1 MRDKITAI
9 IFLIFILVFGIGF
22 LLLPDREF
30 SEMENRKLSQ
40 CPVFSVSSF
49 LKGDYTADFEAY
61 MSDQMLLKDTLVTV
75 KVDTVKAMGHRLVNG
90 VFFGA
95 DGYLIQQYGKP
106 GEQLQE
112 NIGHIKAFAESAGLP
127 VTFLLSPNVSEIY
140 PEKLPALAAC
150 YSQKEVISSVKGE
163 LEGSLSFVDATD
175 TLLAHKSEDLFFK
188 TDHHW
193 NMKGAYYGYEAL
205 MESLGLSTK
214 PLSEYEE
221 TEGSGAFYG
230 SLYSKAPSGSQVSDI
245 LTLYK
250 NPNGEYL
257 VNYVQEADTAENLFA
272 LENLE
277 IKDKY
282 TVFLDGNHP
291 YITIDSNAEEKEN
304 VLVLK
309 DSYAHAL
316 LPFLADSFGHLE
328 ILDLRYFH
336 NDLKQFIEEHQIDR
350 VIMIYNVD
358 FLSSDVN
365 FLWLD

>member
-9 IFLIFILVFGIGF
+9 AFLIFILVFGIGF

-30 SEMENRKLSQ
+30 SEMENRKLAQ
-40 CPVFSVSSF
+40 CPDFFVSSF
-49 LKGDYTADFEAY
+49 LKGDYTADFETY
-61 MSDQMLLKDTLVTV
+61 MSDQMLFKDTFVSV
-75 KVDTVKAMGHRLVNG
+75 KVDTLKAMGHRLVNG
-90 VFFGA
+90 VFFGK
-95 DGYLIQQYGKP
+95 DGYLIQQYEKP
-106 GEQLQE
+106 GAQLSE
-112 NIGHIKAFAESAGLP
+112 NIGHIKAFAHSTELP
-127 VTFLLSPNVSEIY
+127 ITFLLAPNASEIY
-140 PEKLPALAAC
+140 PEKLPALTAC
-150 YSQKEVISSVKGE
+150 YSQKEVISGVEAE
-163 LEGSLSFVDATD
+163 LSGSLCLVDATD
-175 TLLAHKSEDLFFK
+175 ILLAHKSEDLFFK

-193 NMKGAYYGYEAL
+193 NMKGAYYGYQAL
-205 MESLGLSTK
+205 MESLGLSAK
-214 PLSEYEE
+214 PLAEYGQ
-221 TEGSGAFYG
+221 TEGSHAFYG
-230 SLYSKAPSGSQVSDI
+230 SLYSKAPSGSQVSDT

-250 NPNGEYL
+250 NPQGEYL
-257 VNYVQEADTAENLFA
+257 VNYVQEADTASDVFA

-291 YITIDSNAEEKEN
+291 YITIDSNAENKEN

-328 ILDLRYFH
+328 VLDLRYFH
-336 NDLKQFIEEHQIDR
+336 NDLGQFIREHEIDR